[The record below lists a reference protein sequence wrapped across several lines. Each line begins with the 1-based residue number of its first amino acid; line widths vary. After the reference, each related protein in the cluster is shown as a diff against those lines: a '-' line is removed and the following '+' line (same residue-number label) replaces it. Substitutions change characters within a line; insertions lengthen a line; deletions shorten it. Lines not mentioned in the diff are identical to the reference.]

1 MKEKFVSY
9 LIDTIKKHR
18 HVVILTSSMLLIVMN
33 YFIMLNLKSNH
44 LSFSHL
50 MYIPIVIT
58 GTFLGTPYGLGIAIL
73 SGLAVGPI
81 MPYNLTTG
89 QPQFWGDWFFRLLMM
104 ASIGVLSGMVGFNY
118 RKSQIDIKD
127 IKTKHPD
134 SGLYNLNYLREIKL
148 ETKKVYT
155 VSTLIIGNAQAICEV
170 QGYEVYY
177 TYLRLMA
184 DKFMKTYSD
193 MIIIQPEIHKLWLIK
208 PTYDFDLEIEDYV
221 KFVQSS
227 KYVDDLTLFIDFAL
241 GFTQRK
247 HIAEKRIANYFI
259 QSDIAATEA
268 KAKNLMYL
276 TFSDINTNKQFEYE
290 LLTDFEDA
298 LSNGQI
304 YMVYQPK
311 MDLKTKRPIGLEA
324 LIRWEHPKKKM
335 INPDQFIYAIEKT
348 NMIHQMT
355 QQVFKWSLDY
365 QVKLNKEGIFLP
377 ISINISTKNLYD
389 IHFYDKMV
397 AIIKSYPKIKPS
409 MVEFEITES
418 LLMEDP
424 ENSKKMLQALANY
437 GFKIAIDDFGKG
449 YSSLAYLAQFPINT
463 IKIDRFFTNQVLINP
478 TTQHIVKATIDLAK
492 QLGYEVLIEG
502 IEDKETSDLLEKLG
516 CHSAQ
521 GYFFKRPAKED
532 EIKTYLKKYM
542 GQ

>member
-1 MKEKFVSY
+1 MAATHF
-9 LIDTIKKHR
+9 IRKHR
-18 HVVILTSSMLLIVMN
+18 KLVILTLSFVLIVSN
-33 YFIMLNLKSNH
+33 YFIMLNLRHNH

-50 MYIPIVIT
+50 MYIPIVLS
-58 GTFLGTPYGLGIAIL
+58 GTLLGTPYGLGVAVL
-73 SGLAVGPI
+73 SGLVVGPI

-104 ASIGVLSGMVGFNY
+104 SAIGFLSGMVGFNY
-118 RKSQIDIKD
+118 RKSQIEIKD
-127 IKTKHPD
+127 ILTKHPD
-134 SGLYNLNYLREIKL
+134 SGLYNLNHLRSIRL
-148 ETKKVYT
+148 DAKKVYT
-155 VSTLIIGNAQAICEV
+155 VSTLIIGNAQSICEV
-170 QGYEVYY
+170 HGYEIYY
-177 TYLRLMA
+177 TYLRLMSER
-184 DKFMKTYSD
+184 FMKTYPD
-193 MIIIQPEIHKLWLIK
+193 MTIISPEIQKLWLIK
-208 PTYDFDLEIEDYV
+208 PTYDFDLEIEDYI

-227 KYVDDLTLFIDFAL
+227 RNVDDLVLFVDYAF

-247 HIAEKRIANYFI
+247 HMTEKRIANYFI

-268 KAKNLMYL
+268 KSKNLIFL
-276 TFSDINTNKQFEYE
+276 TFSDVNTNKQFEYE

-389 IHFYDKMV
+389 SHFYDKMV
-397 AIIKSYPKIKPS
+397 AIFKSYPKIKPN

-424 ENSKKMLQALANY
+424 ENSKKMLQALSNY

-502 IEDKETSDLLEKLG
+502 IEDKETSDLLERLG

-521 GYFFKRPAKED
+521 GYYFKKPAKEED
-532 EIKTYLKKYM
+532 IMTYLKKYI

>member
-1 MKEKFVSY
+1 MKEKFLKY
-9 LIDTIKKHR
+9 AIEIFKKHQK
-18 HVVILTSSMLLIVMN
+18 VILLLLSILLIGMN
-33 YFIMLNLKSNH
+33 YFIMLNLKHNH

-50 MYIPIVIT
+50 MYIPIVLT
-58 GTFLGTPYGLGIAIL
+58 GTLLGTPYGVGIALI
-73 SGLAVGPI
+73 SGLVVGPI

-104 ASIGVLSGMVGFNY
+104 TAIGFLSGMVGFSY
-118 RKSQIDIKD
+118 RKSQVQLQDVLM
-127 IKTKHPD
+127 KHSD
-134 SGLYNLNYLREIKL
+134 SMLYNINYLRNIKL
-148 ETKKVYT
+148 ESKRVYT
-155 VSTLIIGNAQAICEV
+155 IATLCIGNAQSICEV
-170 QGYEVYY
+170 QGYEIYY
-177 TYLRLMA
+177 AYLRNMVE
-184 DKFMKTYSD
+184 KFMKTYPE
-193 MIIIQPEIHKLWLIK
+193 MIIIQPEIHKLWLMK
-208 PTYDFDLEIEDYV
+208 PTYDFDQEIEDYL
-221 KFVQSS
+221 KFVQAS
-227 KYVDDLTLFIDFAL
+227 KNMDDLVLFVDYAL

-268 KAKNLMYL
+268 KSKNLMYL
-276 TFSDINTNKQFEYE
+276 TFSDVNTNKHFEYE

-298 LSNGQI
+298 LEDGQI
-304 YMVYQPK
+304 YLVYQPK

-324 LIRWEHPKKKM
+324 LIRWEHPKKKL

-348 NMIHQMT
+348 HMIHLMT

-365 QVKLNKEGIFLP
+365 QVKLNKAGIFLP

-389 IHFYDKMV
+389 LHFYDKMV
-397 AIIKSYPKIKPS
+397 SIFKSYKIKPS

-424 ENSKKMLQALANY
+424 ENSKKMLQALSNF

-502 IEDKETSDLLEKLG
+502 IEDKETADLLEKLG

-521 GYFFKRPAKED
+521 GYYFKKPAKEAD
-532 EIKTYLKKYM
+532 IMTYLKKYI